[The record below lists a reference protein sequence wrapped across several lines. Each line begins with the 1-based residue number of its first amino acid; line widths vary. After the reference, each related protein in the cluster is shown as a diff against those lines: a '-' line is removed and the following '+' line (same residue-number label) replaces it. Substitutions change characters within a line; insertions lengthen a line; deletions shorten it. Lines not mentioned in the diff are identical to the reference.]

1 MTDLNS
7 SAVELTAEY
16 RSVFADI
23 LSQAVTGELIGMQNF
38 ASMVGMVDSVDE
50 KIEAV
55 EHAENEK
62 CHALAFRQAA
72 AELGVEVIVDVD
84 APYWKR
90 IRMAF
95 LDRVEQGDLTACVLI
110 QEIMLESFA
119 VSTYLTVA
127 DVAHAPLAKT
137 FRVIAT
143 EEQEHLEH
151 ALDFLR
157 GEYSRAPDEFE
168 LKVEQV
174 HEDIMTVLAEM
185 VAREDSR
192 GHCGLCRNEC
202 AKQSLQH
209 VHLEIGTLRGRA
221 LNFYLQALDR
231 LGLPGEKTLKWVA
244 NLPV

>member
-72 AELGVEVIVDVD
+72 AELGVDVIVDVD

-137 FRVIAT
+137 FRAIAT

-185 VAREDSR
+185 VAREDPR

-202 AKQSLQH
+202 AKKSLPL

>member
-1 MTDLNS
+1 MSALDS
-7 SAVELTAEY
+7 SAFELTAEY

-72 AELGVEVIVDVD
+72 VDLGVDLIVDVD

-90 IRMAF
+90 IRMTF
-95 LDRVEQGDLTACVLI
+95 LDRVEQGDLTACLLI

-119 VSTYLTVA
+119 VSTYETVA
-127 DVAHAPLAKT
+127 DVAHASLAKT
-137 FRVIAT
+137 FRAIAT

-151 ALDFLR
+151 ALEFLR
-157 GEYSRAPDEFE
+157 GEYLHAPDEFE
-168 LKVEQV
+168 RKVEQV
-174 HEDIMTVLAEM
+174 HEDVMTVLAEM
-185 VAREDSR
+185 VAREDPR
-192 GHCGLCRNEC
+192 GHCGLCRTEC
-202 AKQSLQH
+202 AKKSLRH
-209 VHLEIGTLRGRA
+209 VNLEIGTLRGRA
-221 LNFYLQALDR
+221 LNHYLKVLDR

>member
-1 MTDLNS
+1 MTDLNT

-72 AELGVEVIVDVD
+72 AELGVDVIVDVD

-137 FRVIAT
+137 FRAIAT

-185 VAREDSR
+185 VAREDSH

-202 AKQSLQH
+202 AKKSLQH